1 MQIMVEDFSCWGNVE
16 KGVERWM
23 LENRKQINV
32 KMTILYNKIGGPD
45 PESSED
51 EGPVKK
57 KVHAFVCC

>member
-1 MQIMVEDFSCWGNVE
+1 
-16 KGVERWM
+16 M

-32 KMTILYNKIGGPD
+32 KMTILYNKIGDPD